1 MRTSLKFALITLAA
15 AVPAF
20 LLSPVLF
27 PPNPKVAPPAPELIP
42 YFIFI
47 SVAET
52 LFFGVG
58 VAFLILGMPLLRRVA
73 RVSGTSAVPPYL
85 AIGYLTA
92 SWWPHLGMHAV
103 AGMDFDKLILVDYG
117 FHLPYILAAVVV
129 AYFFYRTLQASIA
142 QKSNSVVIARP
153 STAKAA

>member
-1 MRTSLKFALITLAA
+1 MRTSVKFALITLAA

-20 LLSPVLF
+20 LLSPILF
-27 PPNPKVAPPAPELIP
+27 PPNPNVPPPAPELIP
-42 YFIFI
+42 YFILI

-58 VAFLILGMPLLRRVA
+58 VAFLILGLPLLRRVA

-117 FHLPYILAAVVV
+117 FHLPYILSAVVV
-129 AYFFYRTLQASIA
+129 AYFFYRTLQAAIVRTPS
-142 QKSNSVVIARP
+142 SVVTTRAAAR
-153 STAKAA
+153 AA